1 MKIGCVISI
10 PLLRKKLGS
19 WPMLSI
25 CGQNETRKPNHV
37 VMTVFVDY
45 KLLPLLEVSTPNLC
59 SRYFANLLLDSLLK
73 SFSSNNFRCND
84 NLHVCVSARA
94 FWKIQ
99 FAIMWIAEHRHLM
112 EWQWAYSGQRYS
124 LKRKCPL
131 FLTTFC
137 MRCWRHSLTS
147 QGLAILKALVVA
159 ALCVWSDV

>member
-1 MKIGCVISI
+1 
-10 PLLRKKLGS
+10 
-19 WPMLSI
+19 MLSI

-94 FWKIQ
+94 F
-99 FAIMWIAEHRHLM
+99 
-112 EWQWAYSGQRYS
+112 
-124 LKRKCPL
+124 
-131 FLTTFC
+131 
-137 MRCWRHSLTS
+137 
-147 QGLAILKALVVA
+147 
-159 ALCVWSDV
+159 